1 MISKDCL
8 AQLKGSPVIYDR
20 SSGVFY
26 AENEEG
32 TEYTQVGRSE
42 VRTLVLMLKGTV
54 WCNKL
59 QYDMPAP
66 IDVELVTIMRDRS
79 VDGVVHHRDGYV
91 VGDIICEEGQR
102 YLVTGQKWPKEFDNE

>member
-1 MISKDCL
+1 M
-8 AQLKGSPVIYDR
+8 KGSPVIYDR
-20 SSGVFY
+20 GSGVFY

-42 VRTLVLMLKGTV
+42 VRTIIYMLKGTV
-54 WCNKL
+54 WGNRTPH
-59 QYDMPAP
+59 DMPSGA
-66 IDVELVTIMRDRS
+66 DLEMVTIMRERA